1 MRISDWSSDVCS
13 SDLVTHVLHHVARLR
28 HRAEPAV
35 AERTDQRL
43 QIGFVDRRCGIA
55 EREPFAVAFVHFL
68 PVVELVRDGERE
80 DFDIIHDRRAV
91 REIGRAHVWTP
102 VTNAPLVCRLLLDK
116 KQNYTTEN

>member
-55 EREPFAVAFVHFL
+55 EREPIAVAFVHFL

-80 DFDIIHDRRAV
+80 DFYILHDRRAV
-91 REIGRAHVWTP
+91 PPAL
-102 VTNAPLVCRLLLDK
+102 PLFIAADRSTRSDERRVGKSVSVDC
-116 KQNYTTEN
+116 YPG